1 MKLSIAY
8 GTDVLVL
15 PASVLAEMPPDS
27 AYLHV
32 LLLLTYTPALR
43 ADDGDVISAAA
54 AAAGLPKDTVRNA
67 VSYWCARGI
76 LIPAEEEQ
84 ASLPP
89 RIRPVSAERRTAEAV
104 HAAETDTGTGKDADH
119 AAKETEISGEDET
132 VSGED
137 TRSLPPAKRQ
147 SALPAYTQA
156 QTAELIESDPGLRGA
171 LDACQQAVGK
181 LFTERESEQIA
192 ALYDAYGMD
201 GEYLLTLFALC
212 RKRGKT
218 SVSYAVRTALGM
230 YDDGIRTA
238 AELNAK
244 VEYLDRLSEQSYQI
258 RNMLGIGDRA
268 FTSAEKE
275 CIETWTMTW
284 KFPQDVIRAAYE
296 ITVNRIGKPRISYIH
311 KILSGWNEAGIR
323 TTEDVRA
330 AEERWNASAHA
341 EQNGRSAPK
350 KAADDTAQSTFDVDE
365 FLELAMKRT
374 FSEHKRS

>member
-84 ASLPP
+84 TALPP

-104 HAAETDTGTGKDADH
+104 HAAQLPSADEGGGDTERDAVEETAE
-119 AAKETEISGEDET
+119 AA
-132 VSGED
+132 SGED
-137 TRSLPPAKRQ
+137 TKSTPPAKRQ

-156 QTAELIESDPGLRGA
+156 QTAELIETDPGLRGA

-181 LFTERESEQIA
+181 LFTERESEQIT